1 MHVGCDCVAM
11 QAALNAVAATAAVVR
26 VTAFGSCDNPLD
38 EHVDGRLGAGCLLL
52 FGVMIS
58 FPYNDTRMLSNRI
71 VTARRIVYY
80 LAAIHHDV

>member
-1 MHVGCDCVAM
+1 MYCDCVAM

-71 VTARRIVYY
+71 VTARWSIYY
-80 LAAIHHDV
+80 RTATHPYV